1 MPFVETKGPL
11 ATAGTPGVAAV
22 YTSCMLNAPSELLA
36 PTIKYTAPLPSSRS
50 IVSIAVALDDD
61 IQLQRPFTHD
71 LFRNFSERFEIH
83 VKRVIIQ
90 KLVDGVFYS
99 SLICERDQIEEIID
113 SRTSDAISLALRFN
127 APIFAHE
134 SVLEKAA
141 VMIDDKDL
149 DKDSEDNSKNT
160 DDLQQLSVDELE
172 KLIQK
177 ALKKEEYEL
186 AVKIRD
192 EIAKR
197 ESKP

>member
-1 MPFVETKGPL
+1 MSLVKLQVNRISNSQNQSGAYALILDEVEGPR
-11 ATAGTPGVAAV
+11 
-22 YTSCMLNAPSELLA
+22 
-36 PTIKYTAPLPSSRS
+36 KLPV
-50 IVSIAVALDDD
+50 IIGEFEAQSIAVALDDD

-141 VMIDDKDL
+141 VMIDDKAL
-149 DKDSEDNSKNT
+149 DKDPEDNTNDT